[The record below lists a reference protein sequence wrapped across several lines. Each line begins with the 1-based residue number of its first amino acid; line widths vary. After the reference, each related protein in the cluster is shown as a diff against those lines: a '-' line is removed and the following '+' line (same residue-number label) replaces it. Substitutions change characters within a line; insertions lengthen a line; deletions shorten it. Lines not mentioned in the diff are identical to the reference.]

1 MMAIWINS
9 EWPFIICQGFEIV
22 HKSDSLYGNK
32 GGFPMR
38 ILLSLLL
45 FGLLLGNGY
54 ARAEGGNGFS
64 QTVELQ
70 GISFRVT
77 CLNNGSINILQ
88 VAPSGLAID
97 NTTIEQ
103 EIDGT
108 VSGAEV
114 ADLNADGYPE
124 LYVYVTS
131 AGSGS
136 YGSLIAYGSNRN
148 KSLSAIYFPSVSE
161 NEKLAKGYM
170 GHDEFA
176 VGEGALLHRFPIYR
190 EGDNNANPTGGMR
203 QIQYKLTQGEAGWVL
218 SVDRTIEY

>member
-1 MMAIWINS
+1 
-9 EWPFIICQGFEIV
+9 
-22 HKSDSLYGNK
+22 
-32 GGFPMR
+32 MR
-38 ILLSLLL
+38 ILLSGLL
-45 FGLLLGNGY
+45 FGLLLGNGDV
-54 ARAEGGNGFS
+54 RAGGGNGFS

-77 CLNNGSINILQ
+77 CPNNSSINILY
-88 VAPSGLAID
+88 VVPSGLAID
-97 NTTIEQ
+97 NTTIRQ

-108 VSGAEV
+108 VSGTEM

-148 KSLSAIYFPSVSE
+148 KSLSTIYFPSVSE
-161 NEKLAKGYM
+161 NEKLSKGYM

-176 VGEGALLHRFPIYR
+176 VGEGTLLHRFPLYL

-203 QIQYKLTQGEAGWVL
+203 QIQYKLIQGEAGWVL
-218 SVDRTIEY
+218 NVDRTFEY

>member
-1 MMAIWINS
+1 MATGIYS
-9 EWPFIICQGFEIV
+9 EWSFIICQGVEIG
-22 HKSDSLYGNK
+22 HQSDSLCDNK

-38 ILLSLLL
+38 ILLSGLL
-45 FGLLLGNGY
+45 FGLLLGNGV
-54 ARAEGGNGFS
+54 AKAEGGNGFS

-77 CLNNGSINILQ
+77 CPNDSSINILH
-88 VAPSGLAID
+88 VAPSGLSID
-97 NTTIEQ
+97 NATIEQ

-108 VSGAEV
+108 VSGTEM

-136 YGSLIAYGSNRN
+136 YGLLIAYGSNRN
-148 KSLSAIYFPSVSE
+148 KSISAIYLPSVSE
-161 NEKLAKGYM
+161 NKKLAKGYM

-203 QIQYKLTQGEAGWVL
+203 QIQYKLIQGEAGWVL
-218 SVDRTIEY
+218 NVDRTIEY

>member
-1 MMAIWINS
+1 
-9 EWPFIICQGFEIV
+9 
-22 HKSDSLYGNK
+22 
-32 GGFPMR
+32 MR
-38 ILLSLLL
+38 TLLSVLL
-45 FGLLLGNGY
+45 FGLLLGNGV
-54 ARAEGGNGFS
+54 AKAEGGNGFS

-77 CLNNGSINILQ
+77 CPNDGSINILH
-88 VAPSGLAID
+88 VAPSGLSID
-97 NTTIEQ
+97 NATIEQ

-108 VSGAEV
+108 VSGTEM

-148 KSLSAIYFPSVSE
+148 KSLSAIYFPSVIE

-203 QIQYKLTQGEAGWVL
+203 QIQYKLIQGEAGWVL
-218 SVDRTIEY
+218 NVDRTIEY

>member
-1 MMAIWINS
+1 
-9 EWPFIICQGFEIV
+9 
-22 HKSDSLYGNK
+22 
-32 GGFPMR
+32 MR
-38 ILLSLLL
+38 ILLSGLL
-45 FGLLLGNGY
+45 FGLLLGNGV
-54 ARAEGGNGFS
+54 ARAEGGNGYS

-77 CLNNGSINILQ
+77 CPNDSSINILY
-88 VAPSGLAID
+88 VASSGLSID
-97 NTTIEQ
+97 NATIEQ

-108 VSGAEV
+108 VSGAEI

-136 YGSLIAYGSNRN
+136 YGSLVAYGSNRN
-148 KSLSAIYFPSVSE
+148 KSISAIYLPSVSE

-170 GHDEFA
+170 GHDKFA

-203 QIQYKLTQGEAGWVL
+203 QIQYKLIQGVAGWVL
-218 SVDRTIEY
+218 NVDRTIEY

>member
-1 MMAIWINS
+1 MATGIYS
-9 EWPFIICQGFEIV
+9 EWSFIICQGVEIG
-22 HKSDSLYGNK
+22 HQSDSLCDNK

-38 ILLSLLL
+38 ILLSGLL
-45 FGLLLGNGY
+45 FGLLLGNGV
-54 ARAEGGNGFS
+54 AKAEGGNGFS

-77 CLNNGSINILQ
+77 CPNDSSINLLH
-88 VAPSGLAID
+88 VAPSGLSID
-97 NTTIEQ
+97 NTTIKQ

-108 VSGAEV
+108 VSGTEM

-136 YGSLIAYGSNRN
+136 YGALVAYGSNRN
-148 KSLSAIYFPSVSE
+148 KLISAIYLPSVSE
-161 NEKLAKGYM
+161 NKKLAKGYM

-203 QIQYKLTQGEAGWVL
+203 QIQYKLIQGEGGWVL
-218 SVDRTIEY
+218 NVDRTIEY

>member
-1 MMAIWINS
+1 MISLRPWA
-9 EWPFIICQGFEIV
+9 EIG
-22 HKSDSLYGNK
+22 HLSDSLCGNR
-32 GGFPMR
+32 GGFTMR
-38 ILLSLLL
+38 FLLSVLLLGLL
-45 FGLLLGNGY
+45 FGNGV
-54 ARAEGGNGFS
+54 ASAGGGNGFS
-64 QTVELQ
+64 QTVELN

-77 CLNNGSINILQ
+77 CPNNSSINILH

-97 NTTIEQ
+97 NTTIRQ

-108 VSGAEV
+108 VSGAEM

-161 NEKLAKGYM
+161 NQKSAKGYM
-170 GHDEFA
+170 GHDQFA

-203 QIQYKLTQGEAGWVL
+203 QIQYKLTQGEAGWIL
-218 SVDRTIEY
+218 NVDRILEY